1 MNSTNHVQNL
11 VLTRKLNPS
20 EKQRRKQL
28 IAEAAKLPNN
38 SKRNNK
44 TPNSHNSSAS
54 DKSVSCFGAKDQ
66 TDSKAIYKSSNS
78 KESSQIPNI
87 DLMDTG
93 FLCFIN
99 LYFNNVLI
107 LIILIVHMLS

>member
-20 EKQRRKQL
+20 EKQKRKQL

-38 SKRNNK
+38 SKRNDRK
-44 TPNSHNSSAS
+44 PNSHTSSAS
-54 DKSVSCFGAKDQ
+54 DKSVSCFGANDQ
-66 TDSKAIYKSSNS
+66 TDSTTIYKSPNS
-78 KESSQIPNI
+78 KKSSKISNI

-93 FLCFIN
+93 FFVF
-99 LYFNNVLI
+99 Y
-107 LIILIVHMLS
+107 